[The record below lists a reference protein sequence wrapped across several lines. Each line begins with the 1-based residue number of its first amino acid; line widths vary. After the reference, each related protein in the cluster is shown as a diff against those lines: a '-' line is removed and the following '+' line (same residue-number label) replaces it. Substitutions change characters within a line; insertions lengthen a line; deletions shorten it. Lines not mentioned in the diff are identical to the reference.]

1 MAEKYVLDINNLG
14 NMDGFEPFY
23 VEEPESS
30 EEPVQEK
37 EKEIVPIITNSS
49 NGSGDGEIIDEET
62 QESVDNEDK
71 PSGDEGNSPDFYN
84 SIATSLVSDGVLSLP
99 EEEIK
104 AIKTAED
111 LSAAFKKQA
120 ELQLSEENKRVLE
133 ALDLGVPKEEIAQ
146 VERMLGQ
153 LANITDTMLSEE
165 TDDANVVRQN
175 IIYQDHL
182 NNGIP
187 ADKAKRLVKQS
198 LDEGTDVEDAIKA
211 LESNKSF
218 FLDKRKGL
226 IEAKK
231 AELKSQEESN
241 TAKQEKIK
249 NLFLEKEEPIKGMKL
264 SKTQRENLY
273 NKATK
278 VVGKN
283 KEGKFLTELE
293 KYAET
298 NPEDYQ
304 YNLNI
309 LFYLTNGFKDLGSVI
324 SKEVNEQTKSKL
336 RDLDKALKTPS
347 GQSSLDNLKFGNDT
361 SPDSTDD
368 GFSIDLR

>member
-1 MAEKYVLDINNLG
+1 M
-14 NMDGFEPFY
+14 
-23 VEEPESS
+23 
-30 EEPVQEK
+30 
-37 EKEIVPIITNSS
+37 
-49 NGSGDGEIIDEET
+49 
-62 QESVDNEDK
+62 
-71 PSGDEGNSPDFYN
+71 
-84 SIATSLVSDGVLSLP
+84 
-99 EEEIK
+99 
-104 AIKTAED
+104 
-111 LSAAFKKQA
+111 
-120 ELQLSEENKRVLE
+120 
-133 ALDLGVPKEEIAQ
+133 DLGVPKEEIAQ